1 MTRGEGGGH
10 KRCNQQISFPWDLST
25 LGRQKKD
32 DNENTDSEVESLH
45 VGWAPGNVSRM
56 ES

>member
-45 VGWAPGNVSRM
+45 VGWAPGNVLRM